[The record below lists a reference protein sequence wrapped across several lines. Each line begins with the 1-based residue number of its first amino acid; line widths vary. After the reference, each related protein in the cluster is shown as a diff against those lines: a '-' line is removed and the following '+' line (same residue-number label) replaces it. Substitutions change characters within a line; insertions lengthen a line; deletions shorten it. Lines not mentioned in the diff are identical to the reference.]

1 MVHLYKGDIEK
12 CDVAM
17 VYQFSN
23 ELCKV
28 RMTGAQLL
36 KWMEWSYSYFN
47 TFHQGDLNIS
57 FNPDFD
63 YYNYDMFSGVNYE
76 VDISKPAGSRIR
88 NVMLSDGTPLDM
100 NEKYEVA
107 VNDYRVNSQLLVY
120 DVIFSEEDGL
130 PELVESDIRGLA

>member
-1 MVHLYKGDIEK
+1 MWVPGNHEFNYGM
-12 CDVAM
+12 DVLRDVIAQHECNVLCSN
-17 VYQFSN
+17 VYNS
-23 ELCKV
+23 
-28 RMTGAQLL
+28 
-36 KWMEWSYSYFN
+36 
-47 TFHQGDLNIS
+47 D
-57 FNPDFD
+57 
-63 YYNYDMFSGVNYE
+63 
-76 VDISKPAGSRIR
+76 GSRIR